1 MPKVTFYFSHILWLF
16 FLSKRLLLEN
26 SIYIYLLTPTR
37 LLVGLCHLRILT
49 NWSLWRKKR
58 MRQQNFVPFIF
69 SLNFRMDKLFC
80 QALCRNRS
88 IHYFVSALRNPVVW
102 IVVLNSLSLPN
113 INHEALIN
121 KLNIRT
127 LERKLVY
134 FPIRKNNTYQVVFIR
149 AQRYFHSLSLNVLA
163 DKHVGFKRGKTP
175 LSFNNFITVFS
186 FDLRNMCF
194 WRCHSRDGALK
205 SIYSLKRRLLSENI
219 PPLISLFWFGQGQ
232 DVLTKL
238 FSSNSGW
245 SFHINYG
252 SLTERLLSF
261 FCSSQFWLREL
272 RFLKGILMGWT
283 VRHKKAKKL
292 DVRCKKIEKYQPLVE
307 K

>member
-1 MPKVTFYFSHILWLF
+1 
-16 FLSKRLLLEN
+16 
-26 SIYIYLLTPTR
+26 
-37 LLVGLCHLRILT
+37 
-49 NWSLWRKKR
+49 
-58 MRQQNFVPFIF
+58 
-69 SLNFRMDKLFC
+69 MDKLFC

-127 LERKLVY
+127 LERKFVY

-149 AQRYFHSLSLNVLA
+149 AQIYFHSLSLNVLA

-175 LSFNNFITVFS
+175 LSFKQFYYRFFIWFKKHVFLTLPFKGWRSEIHLFFEETFTFRKHPSVNF
-186 FDLRNMCF
+186 
-194 WRCHSRDGALK
+194 
-205 SIYSLKRRLLSENI
+205 SI
-219 PPLISLFWFGQGQ
+219 LIRPRPMQ

-272 RFLKGILMGWT
+272 LF
-283 VRHKKAKKL
+283 
-292 DVRCKKIEKYQPLVE
+292 
-307 K
+307 

>member
-1 MPKVTFYFSHILWLF
+1 MLKVTFYFCHILWLF

-37 LLVGLCHLRILT
+37 LLVGLCYLRIDHFDEK
-49 NWSLWRKKR
+49 NECDNRI
-58 MRQQNFVPFIF
+58 FVPFIF

-113 INHEALIN
+113 VNHEAQIN

-127 LERKLVY
+127 LERKFVY

-175 LSFNNFITVFS
+175 LSFKQFYYRFFIWFKIHVFLTLPFKGWRS
-186 FDLRNMCF
+186 EIHLFFEETKTSLR
-194 WRCHSRDGALK
+194 
-205 SIYSLKRRLLSENI
+205 
-219 PPLISLFWFGQGQ
+219 
-232 DVLTKL
+232 
-238 FSSNSGW
+238 
-245 SFHINYG
+245 
-252 SLTERLLSF
+252 
-261 FCSSQFWLREL
+261 
-272 RFLKGILMGWT
+272 
-283 VRHKKAKKL
+283 
-292 DVRCKKIEKYQPLVE
+292 
-307 K
+307 

>member
-1 MPKVTFYFSHILWLF
+1 
-16 FLSKRLLLEN
+16 
-26 SIYIYLLTPTR
+26 
-37 LLVGLCHLRILT
+37 
-49 NWSLWRKKR
+49 
-58 MRQQNFVPFIF
+58 
-69 SLNFRMDKLFC
+69 MDKLFC

-127 LERKLVY
+127 LERKFVY

-175 LSFNNFITVFS
+175 LSFKQFYYRFFIWFKKHVFLTLPFKGWRSEIHLFFEETFTFRKHPSVNF
-186 FDLRNMCF
+186 
-194 WRCHSRDGALK
+194 
-205 SIYSLKRRLLSENI
+205 SI
-219 PPLISLFWFGQGQ
+219 LIRPRPMQ

-272 RFLKGILMGWT
+272 LF
-283 VRHKKAKKL
+283 
-292 DVRCKKIEKYQPLVE
+292 
-307 K
+307 

>member
-1 MPKVTFYFSHILWLF
+1 
-16 FLSKRLLLEN
+16 
-26 SIYIYLLTPTR
+26 
-37 LLVGLCHLRILT
+37 
-49 NWSLWRKKR
+49 
-58 MRQQNFVPFIF
+58 
-69 SLNFRMDKLFC
+69 MDKLFC

-127 LERKLVY
+127 LERKFVY

-175 LSFNNFITVFS
+175 LSFKQFYYRFFIWFKKHVFLTLPFKGWRSEIHLFFEETFTFRKHPSVNF
-186 FDLRNMCF
+186 
-194 WRCHSRDGALK
+194 
-205 SIYSLKRRLLSENI
+205 SI
-219 PPLISLFWFGQGQ
+219 LIRPRPMQ

-272 RFLKGILMGWT
+272 RF
-283 VRHKKAKKL
+283 
-292 DVRCKKIEKYQPLVE
+292 
-307 K
+307 

>member
-1 MPKVTFYFSHILWLF
+1 MLKVTFYFSHILRLF

-37 LLVGLCHLRILT
+37 LLVGLCYLRILT
-49 NWSLWRKKR
+49 NWSLWPKKR
-58 MRQQNFVPFIF
+58 MRQQNF

-127 LERKLVY
+127 LERKFVY
-134 FPIRKNNTYQVVFIR
+134 LPIRKNNTYQVVFIR

-175 LSFNNFITVFS
+175 LSFKQFYYRFFIWFKKHVFLTLPFKGWRSEIHLFFEETFTFRKHPSVNFSI
-186 FDLRNMCF
+186 LIRPRP
-194 WRCHSRDGALK
+194 RCT
-205 SIYSLKRRLLSENI
+205 Y
-219 PPLISLFWFGQGQ
+219 
-232 DVLTKL
+232 
-238 FSSNSGW
+238 
-245 SFHINYG
+245 
-252 SLTERLLSF
+252 
-261 FCSSQFWLREL
+261 
-272 RFLKGILMGWT
+272 
-283 VRHKKAKKL
+283 
-292 DVRCKKIEKYQPLVE
+292 
-307 K
+307 

>member
-1 MPKVTFYFSHILWLF
+1 
-16 FLSKRLLLEN
+16 
-26 SIYIYLLTPTR
+26 
-37 LLVGLCHLRILT
+37 
-49 NWSLWRKKR
+49 
-58 MRQQNFVPFIF
+58 
-69 SLNFRMDKLFC
+69 MDKLFC

-127 LERKLVY
+127 LERKFVY

-175 LSFNNFITVFS
+175 LSFKRFYYRFFIWFKKHVFLTLPFKGWRSEIHLFFEETFTFRKHPSVNF
-186 FDLRNMCF
+186 
-194 WRCHSRDGALK
+194 
-205 SIYSLKRRLLSENI
+205 SI
-219 PPLISLFWFGQGQ
+219 LIRPRPMQ

-272 RFLKGILMGWT
+272 LF
-283 VRHKKAKKL
+283 
-292 DVRCKKIEKYQPLVE
+292 
-307 K
+307 

>member
-1 MPKVTFYFSHILWLF
+1 
-16 FLSKRLLLEN
+16 
-26 SIYIYLLTPTR
+26 
-37 LLVGLCHLRILT
+37 
-49 NWSLWRKKR
+49 
-58 MRQQNFVPFIF
+58 
-69 SLNFRMDKLFC
+69 MDKLFC

-127 LERKLVY
+127 LERKFVY

-149 AQRYFHSLSLNVLA
+149 AQRYFHALSLNVLA

-175 LSFNNFITVFS
+175 LSFKQFYYRFFIWFKKHVFLTLPFKGWRSEIHLFFEETFTFRKHPSVNF
-186 FDLRNMCF
+186 
-194 WRCHSRDGALK
+194 
-205 SIYSLKRRLLSENI
+205 SI
-219 PPLISLFWFGQGQ
+219 LIRPRPMQ

-272 RFLKGILMGWT
+272 LF
-283 VRHKKAKKL
+283 
-292 DVRCKKIEKYQPLVE
+292 
-307 K
+307 

>member
-26 SIYIYLLTPTR
+26 SIYIYLLTSTR
-37 LLVGLCHLRILT
+37 LLVGLCYLRIDHFDEK
-49 NWSLWRKKR
+49 NECDNRI
-58 MRQQNFVPFIF
+58 FVPFIF

-113 INHEALIN
+113 VNHEAQIN

-127 LERKLVY
+127 LERKFVY

-175 LSFNNFITVFS
+175 LSFKQFYYRFFIWFKIHVFLTLPFKGWRS
-186 FDLRNMCF
+186 EIHLFFEETKTSLR
-194 WRCHSRDGALK
+194 
-205 SIYSLKRRLLSENI
+205 
-219 PPLISLFWFGQGQ
+219 
-232 DVLTKL
+232 
-238 FSSNSGW
+238 
-245 SFHINYG
+245 
-252 SLTERLLSF
+252 
-261 FCSSQFWLREL
+261 
-272 RFLKGILMGWT
+272 
-283 VRHKKAKKL
+283 
-292 DVRCKKIEKYQPLVE
+292 
-307 K
+307 